1 MVNSTV
7 LYTQKETAYF
17 AVSFDSYTIFYGYST

>member
-17 AVSFDSYTIFYGYST
+17 AVSFDSYIFDGYST